1 MYSSYL
7 FLSPAREVL
16 PAADNWIIMP
26 KDWRMIENE
35 DIFNKIVSLTNLN
48 DAHFKVI
55 LDNQNHILKNQ
66 EVLYKEFKKIN
77 ERLDLLEKE
86 E

>member
-1 MYSSYL
+1 
-7 FLSPAREVL
+7 
-16 PAADNWIIMP
+16 
-26 KDWRMIENE
+26 MIENE